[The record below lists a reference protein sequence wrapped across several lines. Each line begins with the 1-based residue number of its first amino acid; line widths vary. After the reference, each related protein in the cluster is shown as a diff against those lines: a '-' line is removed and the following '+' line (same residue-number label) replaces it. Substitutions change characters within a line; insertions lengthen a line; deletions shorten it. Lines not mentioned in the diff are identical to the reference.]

1 MGSSNLFLNIY
12 TVMGCTQVT
21 GMEDIFVFDGG
32 TVAVDTN
39 GSIGTTNQK
48 AHVSLKSL
56 HVQDKGTFQMKGVFP
71 LSQHFE
77 KIQVNLCWLSG
88 NWVQVRYR

>member
-32 TVAVDTN
+32 AVAVDTN

-56 HVQDKGTFQMKGVFP
+56 HVQDKGTFQMKTYTTQNQFTMEATNITVR
-71 LSQHFE
+71 LTV
-77 KIQVNLCWLSG
+77 KIV
-88 NWVQVRYR
+88 